1 MFLSIRNQITQKM
14 GKITKRF
21 SITIATLGILCL
33 IWGISISV
41 ISFVLAGKTPGS
53 ISEQDFMAS
62 SGRHYSIDVYWWGG
76 IGVSIKQ
83 RWI

>member
-1 MFLSIRNQITQKM
+1 M

-33 IWGISISV
+33 IWDISISV

-62 SGRHYSIDVYWWGG
+62 SGGHYSIDVYWWGG

-83 RWI
+83 KWI

>member
-53 ISEQDFMAS
+53 ISEQEFMAS
-62 SGRHYSIDVYWWGG
+62 SGGHYSIDVYWWGG

-83 RWI
+83 KWI

>member
-14 GKITKRF
+14 GKITKRL
-21 SITIATLGILCL
+21 SITIATLAILCL

-62 SGRHYSIDVYWWGG
+62 SGGHYSIDVYWWGG

-83 RWI
+83 KWI

>member
-1 MFLSIRNQITQKM
+1 M

-76 IGVSIKQ
+76 TGVSIKQ

>member
-1 MFLSIRNQITQKM
+1 M
-14 GKITKRF
+14 GEITKRF

-76 IGVSIKQ
+76 TGVSIKQ